1 MFFLAFSEKVVNLF
15 QPSTLG
21 TPCTPTPEPYITWGT
36 PNLKSVR
43 ELVYKRGFVKVR
55 RQD

>member
-1 MFFLAFSEKVVNLF
+1 MFFLAFSEKVVNLL

-21 TPCTPTPEPYITWGT
+21 TPFTPTPEPYITWGT